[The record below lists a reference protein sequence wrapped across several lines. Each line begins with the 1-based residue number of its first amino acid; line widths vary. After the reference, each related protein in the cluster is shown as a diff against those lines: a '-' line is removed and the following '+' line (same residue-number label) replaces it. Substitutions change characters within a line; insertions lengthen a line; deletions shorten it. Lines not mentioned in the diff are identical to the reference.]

1 MNYQPDFMDFSEKE
15 MTCIKGKN
23 SFLCSRLLHPEEHFT
38 FPTGTS
44 DKKKKKKKEP
54 TSHEN
59 TSHYSFSAPSLK
71 VVKSISVRVLASL
84 RNFSITSLKEKKSW
98 VTFFAEAVT
107 ECGQGGDKVGDSLRN

>member
-1 MNYQPDFMDFSEKE
+1 MDFSEKE

-23 SFLCSRLLHPEEHFT
+23 RFLSSRLLHPEEHFA

-44 DKKKKKKKEP
+44 DKKKKKKEP

-71 VVKSISVRVLASL
+71 VLKSISVRVLASL
-84 RNFSITSLKEKKSW
+84 RNFSITSL
-98 VTFFAEAVT
+98 
-107 ECGQGGDKVGDSLRN
+107 

>member
-23 SFLCSRLLHPEEHFT
+23 SFLSSRLLHPEEHFA

-44 DKKKKKKKEP
+44 DKKKKKEP

-71 VVKSISVRVLASL
+71 VLKSISVRVLASL
-84 RNFSITSLKEKKSW
+84 RNFSITSL
-98 VTFFAEAVT
+98 
-107 ECGQGGDKVGDSLRN
+107 